1 MPARRRTIRQL
12 QRELN
17 AKKRGLAA
25 LRRRRAKAAARLAAI
40 EKEIAALTGTG
51 PGPRIGRKKRKKV
64 ARKRGRA
71 AGKRTARKVARKRR
85 RATGKPLVEY
95 MRQVLAKAP
104 RGMRVGAIAAAVTKA
119 GYKSFSKDFNAVVAK
134 TLLDKKLFQ
143 RVSRGVYKLAK

>member
-1 MPARRRTIRQL
+1 MPARTRTIRQL

-17 AKKRGLAA
+17 AKKRGLVV

-40 EKEIAALTGTG
+40 DKEIAVLTGAG
-51 PGPRIGRKKRKKV
+51 PGPKVGRKKKKV
-64 ARKRGRA
+64 ARKRGRP
-71 AGKRTARKVARKRR
+71 AGKKSAKKVARKRR
-85 RATGKPLVEY
+85 RATGKPLVAY

-104 RGMRVGAIAAAVTKA
+104 RGMRAGAIAAAVTKA

-134 TLLDKKLFQ
+134 TLLDPKLFQ